1 MCTIQAN
8 PISTLARIVD
18 FLNSIGIETTEGD
31 VPDSSF
37 LPGVRIH
44 GGRIVFDRSMPW
56 PGDLLHEAGHIATAP
71 ASLRSTLNDGVE
83 LTGSVPYATEAE
95 ATAWAYAAVEHLQ
108 LDPTVLF
115 HTGGYHGA
123 SDRLIATFAAGV
135 YLGAYGLA
143 RADMTAVGP
152 DARDRGAAVYPK
164 MAQWLR
170 S

>member
-1 MCTIQAN
+1 MLGQSH
-8 PISTLARIVD
+8 PMSTLDTIVN
-18 FLNSIGIETTEGD
+18 FLNSIGIETIEGD
-31 VPDSSF
+31 VSDASF
-37 LPGVRIH
+37 LPGVRIQ
-44 GGRIVFDRSMPW
+44 GGRIIFDSCMPW

-83 LTGSVPYATEAE
+83 LPASVPYASEAE
-95 ATAWAYAAVEHLQ
+95 ATAWAYAALEHLQ

-115 HTGGYHGA
+115 HAGGYDAA

-135 YLGAYGLA
+135 YPGAYGLA
-143 RADMTAVGP
+143 LAGMTAVGP
-152 DARDRGAAVYPK
+152 DARDRGAVVYPK

>member
-1 MCTIQAN
+1 
-8 PISTLARIVD
+8 
-18 FLNSIGIETTEGD
+18 
-31 VPDSSF
+31 
-37 LPGVRIH
+37 
-44 GGRIVFDRSMPW
+44 
-56 PGDLLHEAGHIATAP
+56 
-71 ASLRSTLNDGVE
+71 
-83 LTGSVPYATEAE
+83 
-95 ATAWAYAAVEHLQ
+95 VEHLQ

-123 SDRLIATFAAGV
+123 SDRLIATFAAAV
-135 YLGAYGLA
+135 YPGAYGLA